1 MNISTEELIN
11 GLMEEVKR
19 LTLENIILKTTVQ
32 KLQATEIV
40 EENNE
45 L

>member
-32 KLQATEIV
+32 KLQATEVV